1 MVSSCFKQGDPTQQF
16 NGRRNML
23 AASKQEF
30 EQKKNTCTYKDMK
43 NKITL
48 FAGFNVD
55 LLIPYIQ
62 NHKQIRFL

>member
-1 MVSSCFKQGDPTQQF
+1 
-16 NGRRNML
+16 ML